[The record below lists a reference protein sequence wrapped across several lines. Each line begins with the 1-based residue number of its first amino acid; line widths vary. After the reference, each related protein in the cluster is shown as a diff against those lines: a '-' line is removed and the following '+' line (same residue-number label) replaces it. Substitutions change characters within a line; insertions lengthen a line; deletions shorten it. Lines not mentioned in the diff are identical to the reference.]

1 VCDGGLA
8 SAPAPQILFALIFTA
23 ARMVAGLVLT
33 YYTVINPDSHI
44 IVKGGAVGILVV
56 SLLWFNK
63 IVGMVTRALKKK
75 GHSKKA

>member
-1 VCDGGLA
+1 
-8 SAPAPQILFALIFTA
+8 
-23 ARMVAGLVLT
+23 MVAGLVLT